1 MLFYVLTRLITDGL
15 IRVHAAGQG
24 YLTDWGVSSCP
35 GNCCWLGYKPL
46 AGVLAEG
53 ESLAG
58 LGDELRQWR
67 ESLADQGW
75 GAPTWPREYGGAG
88 LTHPQVKV
96 LNQEI
101 RRLVR
106 STRSR

>member
-15 IRVHAAGQG
+15 VRVHAAGQG
-24 YLTDWGVSSCP
+24 YLTDWGVSYCP

-58 LGDELRQWR
+58 VAEGEGWPTHRLR
-67 ESLADQGW
+67 
-75 GAPTWPREYGGAG
+75 
-88 LTHPQVKV
+88 VKV
-96 LNQEI
+96 QVDVLAGCWSE
-101 RRLVR
+101 VGA
-106 STRSR
+106 SC